1 MNVFTYSFIF
11 QPKDVTFEYPNVVDK
26 ETKVDQV
33 EKTKKQLHEQAE
45 LYRKFLKRNDDSR
58 GSPPWFSIQNERKK
72 LIDKK
77 KSFNQN
83 TVENIFQQIKF
94 KKYKET
100 GVKKTEEFLNM
111 KNKISLFEFC
121 LIVFFFTLTHR
132 KFRSFLL
139 NLRYRLDEHLSMRY
153 IARDFD
159 PIVIF
164 VM

>member
-77 KSFNQN
+77 NRLTKTLQKIFFN
-83 TVENIFQQIKF
+83 K
-94 KKYKET
+94 
-100 GVKKTEEFLNM
+100 
-111 KNKISLFEFC
+111 
-121 LIVFFFTLTHR
+121 
-132 KFRSFLL
+132 
-139 NLRYRLDEHLSMRY
+139 
-153 IARDFD
+153 
-159 PIVIF
+159 
-164 VM
+164 